1 MEGAHD
7 RSTDEVVP
15 LERSSELVEP
25 LGQLQVDVHG
35 DFGPVGE
42 ERERLVERRECRS
55 DLAQLGERT
64 VAHRPGGNA
73 VTDLVEVVRVSQHE
87 GPPTRSSTSN
97 SIASTPTAS
106 AASKAASVFSGAS
119 RAAPRWPTRI
129 GGPSPLK
136 SFKAQSEA
144 EPRRVRRRA
153 PRS

>member
-1 MEGAHD
+1 M
-7 RSTDEVVP
+7 P
-15 LERSSELVEP
+15 LERRSELVEP

-35 DFGPVGE
+35 DVGPVGE

-55 DLAQLGERT
+55 DLPQLGERT

-87 GPPTRSSTSN
+87 GPADEVEHVELDRVHAHSERGLEGGERVLRREQQPRRGGR
-97 SIASTPTAS
+97 PGS
-106 AASKAASVFSGAS
+106 AARLA
-119 RAAPRWPTRI
+119 
-129 GGPSPLK
+129 LK